1 MSDRVVITGLG
12 VISAL
17 GTGVEAN
24 LDALL
29 HERSGIGPITVLP
42 TRHRGSIPVAEV
54 PLNDDALAA
63 LAAPRS
69 VRSWTRTALLGLRA
83 VKEALAQAGIEPSA
97 QRTAFVSATTAGGI
111 DKTEPVYDQYFLPE
125 IPDEAAQYLGTHDPG
140 DHAQRIAAELGFRD
154 LVTTISTACSS
165 SANALMLGD
174 RLLRHGLTDVAVVGG
189 TDALCKFTVNGFNS
203 LLILDREPCRPFD
216 RDRAGLNLGEA
227 AAYLVLETESRAR
240 ARGAEVLAVVS
251 GYANTNEAFHATA
264 SSPDGTG
271 AYEAMRQALA
281 MARLAPEAISYVNVH
296 GTGTPNNDASEG
308 IALNRLFHGAV
319 PPFSST
325 KSFTGHTLG
334 AAGAVEAV
342 YAVLA
347 IRHGVHFANLR
358 WRTPLT
364 EAPLVPVTRTRRDV
378 AVRHVLSSSF
388 GFGGNNT
395 SLVLS
400 APDARP

>member
-1 MSDRVVITGLG
+1 MSDRVAITGMG
-12 VISAL
+12 VVSAL
-17 GTGVEAN
+17 GTNVAEN
-24 LDALL
+24 LRALL
-29 HERSGIGPITVLP
+29 EERSGIGPITILP
-42 TRHRGSIPVAEV
+42 TRHRGAIPVAEV
-54 PLNDDALAA
+54 ALDDAALGA

-69 VRSWTRTALLGLRA
+69 LRSWTRTALLGLCA
-83 VKEALAQAGIEPSA
+83 VKEALAQAGIDPAAE
-97 QRTAFVSATTAGGI
+97 RTAFLSATTAGGI
-111 DKTEPVYDQYFLPE
+111 DKTEPVYDRFYLPE
-125 IPDEAAQYLGTHDPG
+125 IPEEVAQYLGTHDPG

-154 LVTTISTACSS
+154 LVTTLSTACSS

-174 RLLRHGLTDVAVVGG
+174 RLLRHGLADVAVVGG

-203 LLILDREPCRPFD
+203 LLILDHEPCRPFD

-227 AAYLVLETESRAR
+227 AAYLVLETEAHAR
-240 ARGAEVLAVVS
+240 ARGAEVLAVVR
-251 GYANTNEAFHATA
+251 GHANTNEAFHATA

-281 MARLAPEAISYVNVH
+281 MAGLAPQDISYVNVH
-296 GTGTPNNDASEG
+296 GTGTLNNDASEG
-308 IALNRLFHGAV
+308 IALARLFGGAV

-342 YAVLA
+342 YSVLA

-358 WRTPLT
+358 WRTPLE
-364 EAPLVPVTRTRRDV
+364 EAALVPVTRTERGV
-378 AVRHVLSSSF
+378 PVRHVLSSSF

-400 APDARP
+400 APASTP

>member
-1 MSDRVVITGLG
+1 M
-12 VISAL
+12 
-17 GTGVEAN
+17 
-24 LDALL
+24 
-29 HERSGIGPITVLP
+29 
-42 TRHRGSIPVAEV
+42 
-54 PLNDDALAA
+54 
-63 LAAPRS
+63 
-69 VRSWTRTALLGLRA
+69 
-83 VKEALAQAGIEPSA
+83 
-97 QRTAFVSATTAGGI
+97 
-111 DKTEPVYDQYFLPE
+111 
-125 IPDEAAQYLGTHDPG
+125 
-140 DHAQRIAAELGFRD
+140 
-154 LVTTISTACSS
+154 
-165 SANALMLGD
+165 
-174 RLLRHGLTDVAVVGG
+174 
-189 TDALCKFTVNGFNS
+189 
-203 LLILDREPCRPFD
+203 
-216 RDRAGLNLGEA
+216 
-227 AAYLVLETESRAR
+227 
-240 ARGAEVLAVVS
+240 VS

>member
-1 MSDRVVITGLG
+1 MMPSPPWPLPAPCAVGPVPPCSRPARREGGPWPTQASNPPP
-12 VISAL
+12 SAPP
-17 GTGVEAN
+17 
-24 LDALL
+24 
-29 HERSGIGPITVLP
+29 SSPP
-42 TRHRGSIPVAEV
+42 P
-54 PLNDDALAA
+54 PLAA
-63 LAAPRS
+63 STRPSPSTPGLPAGDPRC
-69 VRSWTRTALLGLRA
+69 GRA
-83 VKEALAQAGIEPSA
+83 VPGHP
-97 QRTAFVSATTAGGI
+97 R
-111 DKTEPVYDQYFLPE
+111 
-125 IPDEAAQYLGTHDPG
+125 PG
-140 DHAQRIAAELGFRD
+140 DHAQRIAAELWLPRPGD
-154 LVTTISTACSS
+154 HHQHPACSS

-271 AYEAMRQALA
+271 ATRASAAGLA
-281 MARLAPEAISYVNVH
+281 MAQLTPEAISYVNVH
-296 GTGTPNNDASEG
+296 GNGTPNNDASEG

-358 WRTPLT
+358 WRTPLA
-364 EAPLVPVTRTRRDV
+364 EAPLVPVTRTRSDV
-378 AVRHVLSSSF
+378 AVRHVLSSSSF